1 MHARKGHRDKRKGRF
16 AVNVGIVVIGRNEGQ
31 RLVRCLES
39 VLRVGCPVV
48 YVDSGSSD
56 DSVAAAESF
65 GVETVELVGA
75 SPFSAARARNEG
87 FRRLLEE
94 YPGIRFVQFLDGD
107 CTLVPGWIDAGVR
120 ALLEESKRY
129 AFFGQVME
137 CNAVASVYNRLCD
150 IEWRCPPGDLA
161 NCGGLGGRSMMREE
175 VFRELGGFRPEVIA
189 GEDSELGVRMGLAG
203 YKVTSIACPMVTH
216 DADIRSFRQWWRR
229 STRAGH
235 AIGQRSDIH
244 GRSALRD
251 CVRERNSTV
260 FWGVGLPLAVLMSSF
275 ATYGASLFL
284 LSAYPALGIR
294 IWGHRRNAGEGAGD
308 AVLYAVF
315 VLIAKFANA
324 AGLVKFFLNK
334 LAGRYEIIE
343 YK

>member
-1 MHARKGHRDKRKGRF
+1 M
-16 AVNVGIVVIGRNEGQ
+16 NVGIVVIGRNEGQ

-39 VLRVGCPVV
+39 VLQVGCPVV

-65 GVETVELVGA
+65 GVETVELDGA

-87 FRRLLEE
+87 FKRLLEE

-120 ALLEESKRY
+120 ALLEESKRS
-129 AFFGQVME
+129 AVFGHVME
-137 CNAVASVYNRLCD
+137 RNAAASVYNRLCD

-161 NCGGLGGRSMMREE
+161 KCGGLGGRSMMREE

-203 YKVTSIACPMVTH
+203 YKVTSIACPMATH
-216 DADIRSFRQWWRR
+216 DADLRSFRQWWL
-229 STRAGH
+229 RAVRWGH

-244 GRSALRD
+244 GSSAVRD

-260 FWGVGLPLAVLMSSF
+260 FWGIGLPLLVFLTAF
-275 ATYGASLFL
+275 ATRGASLFL
-284 LSAYPALGIR
+284 LAAYPLLGLR
-294 IWGHRRNAGEGAGD
+294 VWRYRRRVGDSAGD
-308 AVLYAVF
+308 AALYAIF
-315 VLIAKFANA
+315 ALIAKFANA
-324 AGLVKFFLNK
+324 IGLVKFFLNK
-334 LAGRYEIIE
+334 WAGRYEIIE

>member
-1 MHARKGHRDKRKGRF
+1 
-16 AVNVGIVVIGRNEGQ
+16 VNVGIVVIGRNEGE
-31 RLVRCLES
+31 RLTRCLES
-39 VLRVGCPVV
+39 LRHLGCPVV

-56 DSVAAAESF
+56 DSVRTARSS
-65 GVETVELVGA
+65 GVDIVELDRVR
-75 SPFSAARARNEG
+75 PFSAARARNEG
-87 FRRLLEE
+87 FERLLEN
-94 YPGIRFVQFLDGD
+94 YPDIRFVQFLDGD
-107 CTLVPGWIDAGVR
+107 CTLLPGWINAAVR
-120 ALLEESKRY
+120 ALLEEPKR
-129 AFFGQVME
+129 AAVFGYTRE
-137 CNAVASVYNRLCD
+137 RNAGASVYNRLCD

-161 NCGGLGGRSMMREE
+161 NYGYLSGRMMMRAE

-260 FWGVGLPLAVLMSSF
+260 FWGIGLPLAVLMSSF

-294 IWGHRRNAGEGAGD
+294 IWGHRRNAGDGAGD